1 MEENENKLLNSLIES
16 KERKNQLDKQYID
29 IKNKFK
35 QISNEIDHSYNTIG
49 NI

>member
-16 KERKNQLDKQYID
+16 KERKNQLEKQYVD

-35 QISNEIDHSYNTIG
+35 QISNEIDYSYNTIG
-49 NI
+49 KI